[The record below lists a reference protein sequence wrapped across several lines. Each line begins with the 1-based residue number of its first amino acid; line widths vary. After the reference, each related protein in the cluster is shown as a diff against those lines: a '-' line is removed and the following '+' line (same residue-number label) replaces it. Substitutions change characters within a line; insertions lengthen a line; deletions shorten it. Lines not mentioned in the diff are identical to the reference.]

1 VGGLATIATTVF
13 GGMFL
18 FHAQHEAAASAIVLT
33 VQHRIFGATLAVA
46 ALAKAAAELG
56 GEKARAFRVAWLL
69 PLLVFGLEMLLY
81 TEGGAGMAG
90 HGTAHGGH

>member
-1 VGGLATIATTVF
+1 MVF

-18 FHAQHEAAASAIVLT
+18 FHARHEAAAPAIVLT

-90 HGTAHGGH
+90 HGAAHGGH